1 MKMISREEVVKFGNE
16 DGRHATW
23 YVTLECDEHGIP
35 TNVRSLKTA
44 EWALVSTSING
55 VPAELWE
62 QVAAILETR
71 RNVADA
77 YSDKQRGIC
86 ADHGYYRQRDADG
99 VRIYSCNI
107 CYPPVAKAT
116 TRGGETLTSGEIS

>member
-62 QVAAILETR
+62 QGRDVARDVAA
-71 RNVADA
+71 V
-77 YSDKQRGIC
+77 G
-86 ADHGYYRQRDADG
+86 DADG
-99 VRIYSCNI
+99 RRAFGGSGGRGRNRSLVR
-107 CYPPVAKAT
+107 A
-116 TRGGETLTSGEIS
+116 RGKPLLFG